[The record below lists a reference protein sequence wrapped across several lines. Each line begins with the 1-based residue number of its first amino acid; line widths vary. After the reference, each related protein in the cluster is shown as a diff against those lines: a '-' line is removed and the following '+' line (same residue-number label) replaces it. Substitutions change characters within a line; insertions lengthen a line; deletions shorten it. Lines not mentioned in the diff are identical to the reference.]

1 MRTTILTLRFGD
13 NLGKRETELNKR
25 IAEKEEEGWEVVDM
39 QISPT
44 ALGLQRAII
53 LRLTRESN

>member
-1 MRTTILTLRFGD
+1 MRTTILTLRYSD

-44 ALGLQRAII
+44 ALGLQPAII

>member
-44 ALGLQRAII
+44 ALGLQPAII